1 LLWGHL
7 KLFNE
12 VLKLFPHNTA
22 PAAYYTEIAQRYQ
35 LKGLFYLDLWP
46 FAPSQLVLISPD
58 TAALV
63 TTVENYPVHHVATGF
78 ISALIGKTM
87 LAALNG
93 PPWKAMHNTIAPAFR
108 PSTLK
113 LMVPVITDQ
122 TVSVFHAT
130 LSRHATSGQEFSME
144 DAIAQ
149 LVFRMSSK
157 VIFGQTVS
165 DEMNESLLAEFA
177 VVLEYAKLLTQVE
190 PGSPFRK
197 AVLWRK
203 QRAANR
209 RLDKFLEALVKER
222 QLERAKS
229 DPDDSPGKEWLGKRT
244 MSVLDHILVGVSP
257 AGNGE
262 QVPGEMTPAVVQTVV
277 EK

>member
-1 LLWGHL
+1 
-7 KLFNE
+7 

-35 LKGLFYLDLWP
+35 LKDMFYLDLWP

-58 TAALV
+58 TAALI
-63 TTVENYPVHHVATGF
+63 TTVEDYPVHDVATGF

-122 TVSVFHAT
+122 TMSVFHAT
-130 LSRHATSGQEFSME
+130 LSRHAASGQAFSME
-144 DAIAQ
+144 NAIAQ

-165 DEMNESLLAEFA
+165 NEVNERLLTEFG
-177 VVLEYAKLLTQVE
+177 VVLEYAKILTQVE
-190 PGSPFRK
+190 PGNPFRK
-197 AVLWRK
+197 VVLWWR

-209 RLDKFLEALVKER
+209 RLNRFLEDLAKER
-222 QLERAKS
+222 HLAMVTR
-229 DPDDSPGKEWLGKRT
+229 DSARGGDKGVLGQRT
-244 MSVLDHILVGVSP
+244 MSVLDHILVGLSHTENS
-257 AGNGE
+257 G
-262 QVPGEMTPAVVQTVV
+262 QVPCTLAPAIIQTIV